1 MKKHPS
7 VHCKENSVNLA
18 VKDVKFGFDTD
29 WCRDKA
35 NDSLY
40 VNLCYVNHYIR
51 YLVIIRILSVFNRAG
66 LVVKFKGSVPATTAS
81 K

>member
-7 VHCKENSVNLA
+7 VHWKENSVNLA
-18 VKDVKFGFDTD
+18 VKGVKFGFDTD

-40 VNLCYVNHYIR
+40 VNLCEVNHYVR
-51 YLVIIRILSVFNRAG
+51 
-66 LVVKFKGSVPATTAS
+66 
-81 K
+81 

>member
-7 VHCKENSVNLA
+7 VHWKENSVNLA

-29 WCRDKA
+29 WCRDNA

-40 VNLCYVNHYIR
+40 VNLCYVNHYVR
-51 YLVIIRILSVFNRAG
+51 YLVIIRVFNRAG
-66 LVVKFKGSVPATTAS
+66 LVVKFRGLVPATTAS